1 MVLELRCGCGSAV
14 FWVLAVVLLPF
25 ECWHQLIRITLTQ
38 SAEQAPRGHPC
49 LGFIFSSNSMR
60 LRRGSATDIHMKLGS
75 LPSAFFLPLALS
87 AEEKPFLGLELT
99 MHGSN
104 FIVLGL
110 PGRGKKAQSMEC
122 ETLPQV
128 CTPSPPFAIEC
139 LCSLIHQWGDL
150 KHSFRDQ
157 FWINPFP
164 SIDFC
169 LQGLWLSS
177 KPWPVR
183 FIKGD

>member
-1 MVLELRCGCGSAV
+1 M
-14 FWVLAVVLLPF
+14 AVVLLSF

-38 SAEQAPRGHPC
+38 SAEQAPPGHSC
-49 LGFIFSSNSMR
+49 LGFIFSSDSMR

-87 AEEKPFLGLELT
+87 AQEKPFLGLELT

-122 ETLPQV
+122 EALPQV
-128 CTPSPPFAIEC
+128 CTPSPPFAVEC
-139 LCSLIHQWGDL
+139 LCSLIYQWGDL

-157 FWINPFP
+157 F
-164 SIDFC
+164 
-169 LQGLWLSS
+169 
-177 KPWPVR
+177 
-183 FIKGD
+183 